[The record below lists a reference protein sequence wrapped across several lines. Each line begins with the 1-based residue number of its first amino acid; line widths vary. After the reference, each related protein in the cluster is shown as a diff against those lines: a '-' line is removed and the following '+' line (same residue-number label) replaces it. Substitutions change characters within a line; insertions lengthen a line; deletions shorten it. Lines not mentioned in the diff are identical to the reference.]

1 MKLSVPPSDA
11 AALKCLVAA
20 SAGKVAVEVVPA
32 GKAEVNPKPYTIRRA
47 PTTGCRSAGV
57 RPIRRHF
64 ISFHTRTPL
73 ARRAAPIGG
82 PSWFFFTSWH
92 FLSASFVVSTR
103 SRVR

>member
-20 SAGKVAVEVVPA
+20 SAGKVAVEGVPA

-64 ISFHTRTPL
+64 IAYTHAGREEGG
-73 ARRAAPIGG
+73 AQRRP
-82 PSWFFFTSWH
+82 
-92 FLSASFVVSTR
+92 V
-103 SRVR
+103 